1 MYFPLSSDRSLVTG
15 NVESNVLPHG
25 ESVGSKEEE
34 MVHAQL
40 ENDETDGNFEN
51 IKARLRPRKAQID
64 YFKVN
69 VIASPPVKP
78 KPPHSSLAA
87 GFKRKHN
94 DNKQGICQ
102 YAFVVSLKI

>member
-1 MYFPLSSDRSLVTG
+1 MTFFSNLDISFGIISTNMYFPLSSNRSLVTG
-15 NVESNVLPHG
+15 NVESNVPYG

-69 VIASPPVKP
+69 V
-78 KPPHSSLAA
+78 
-87 GFKRKHN
+87 
-94 DNKQGICQ
+94 
-102 YAFVVSLKI
+102 VSAKCYSYR